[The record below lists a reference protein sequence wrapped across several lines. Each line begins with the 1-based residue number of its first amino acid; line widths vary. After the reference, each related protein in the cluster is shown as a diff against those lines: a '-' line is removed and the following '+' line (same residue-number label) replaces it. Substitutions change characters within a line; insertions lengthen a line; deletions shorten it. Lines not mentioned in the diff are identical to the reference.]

1 MEHIFLH
8 GLGRT
13 PESWNRV
20 LEKLGIKNADCPNL
34 PAFAAGKPV
43 TYAGLYRALTDEF
56 DAAEGKINLCGLSL
70 GGVLAL
76 NYTLE
81 HPDKVRSLVLIAAQY
96 RMPKR
101 TLRLQNS
108 LFRLMPKGMFAQTGF
123 SKEDMISLCASM
135 TELDFSSAL
144 SGISCPTLVICGEKD
159 AANRR
164 ASEELAEHIPSAR
177 LGTVPGSGHEVNLD
191 AAEQLAELLQA
202 FYKVLIGL
210 TQQAGKI

>member
-34 PAFAAGKPV
+34 PAFAACKPV

-108 LFRLMPKGMFAQTGF
+108 LFRLMPKGMFAQIGF

-164 ASEELAEHIPSAR
+164 ASKNWLNISPLPGWQPSPA
-177 LGTVPGSGHEVNLD
+177 PGMRSIWTRRNNWLNCFKLSIKCLSG
-191 AAEQLAELLQA
+191 
-202 FYKVLIGL
+202 
-210 TQQAGKI
+210 

>member
-8 GLGRT
+8 GLGQA

-81 HPDKVRSLVLIAAQY
+81 HPDKVRTLVLIAAQY

-135 TELDFSSAL
+135 TELDFSGAL
-144 SGISCPTLVICGEKD
+144 SGISCPTLVVCGQKD
-159 AANRR
+159 TANLKAARQ
-164 ASEELAEHIPSAR
+164 LAKQIPGAG
-177 LGTVPGSGHEVNLD
+177 LKIIPDAGHEINTN
-191 AAEQLAELLQA
+191 APEEFAGLLCA
-202 FYKVLIGL
+202 FYKAL
-210 TQQAGKI
+210 